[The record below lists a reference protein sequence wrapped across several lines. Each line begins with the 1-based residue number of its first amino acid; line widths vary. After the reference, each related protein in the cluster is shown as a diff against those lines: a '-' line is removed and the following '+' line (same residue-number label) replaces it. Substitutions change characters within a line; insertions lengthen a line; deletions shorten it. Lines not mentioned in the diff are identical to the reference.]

1 MQWKTL
7 GFVMAMVIA
16 SVASYQYAAALYSED
31 IASLREEYASRARA
45 LERTYR
51 EKEKQ
56 YAQNLVAAWNERDA
70 ALARVSDLGGDLSR
84 VRDEAAAYKRR
95 LSATAGDSCS
105 AYRKRLAESA
115 GLLEEGAGLLAEGA
129 GLAERTAIDKD
140 ALANIAAG
148 R

>member
-1 MQWKTL
+1 MNWKIWAGLL
-7 GFVMAMVIA
+7 GAAALFVGG
-16 SVASYQYAAALYSED
+16 YQYAAALYSED
-31 IASLREEYASRARA
+31 IASLREDYALRARA
-45 LERTYR
+45 LEHTYR

-56 YAQNLVAAWNERDA
+56 YAQNLVEAWNERDA

-95 LSATAGDSCS
+95 LSAAATDSCG

-129 GLAERTAIDKD
+129 GLAERTAVDKD
-140 ALANIAAG
+140 ALAKVATG